1 MKNASISTI
10 LEDLKISFKFAT
22 KNVLT
27 YLLALIG
34 VVIVSL
40 LLIVVVAAMIFI
52 PLFFIM
58 GGFEGLGLYFESFG
72 TTFTPGG
79 VSTIALGSFLFALP
93 FIAPICVAVG
103 AMFGI
108 GREIVESEGARAEGV
123 FTWYKKEFFSLA
135 GGGIVLFLV
144 VLGPLMLGLLAGTA
158 IFGEGFLNLAFI
170 SSGPTSAINSILFA
184 LFTIW
189 IVISLGM
196 LSLIFPSII
205 DGYSVLESTKRSIRM
220 SIRYFDR
227 VFGVWIAFVLV
238 FLVLTIPTFL
248 MPFAFSTVNPA
259 AITPL
264 GGFLIVYMIPAGII
278 LLFLYMPALSIGL
291 TRIYMI
297 LTADDDDNYG
307 HTVEDE
313 ETGPSF
319 IGGV

>member
-1 MKNASISTI
+1 MKNADFSTI

-22 KNVLT
+22 KNVFT

-34 VVIVSL
+34 VVIVSVL
-40 LLIVVVAAMIFI
+40 LLIIVAAMVFI

-58 GGFEGLGLYFESFG
+58 GGIDGLTLFFESFG
-72 TTFTPGG
+72 SSITPGG
-79 VSTIALGSFLFALP
+79 VSTIALGSFLFAIP
-93 FIAPICVAVG
+93 FVAPFFVAIG

-135 GGGIVLFLV
+135 GGGLILFLV
-144 VLGPLMLGLLAGTA
+144 VLGPMMLGLLVGTA
-158 IFGEGFLNLAFI
+158 TFGGDFLSLAFI
-170 SSGPTSAINSILFA
+170 SSGPTTAINSVFFA

-189 IVISLGM
+189 TVISLGM
-196 LSLIFPSII
+196 LSMIFPSII
-205 DGYSVLESTKRSIRM
+205 DGYSVLESAKRSIRM

-238 FLVLTIPTFL
+238 LLVLTAPVL
-248 MPFAFSTVNPA
+248 VMPFAFDTVTPTF
-259 AITPL
+259 TPL
-264 GGFLIVYMIPAGII
+264 SVFLIAYMIPAGII
-278 LLFLYMPALSIGL
+278 LIFLYMPALSIGL
-291 TRIYMI
+291 TRTYMI
-297 LTADDDDNYG
+297 LTADDDYD
-307 HTVEDE
+307 HTIEDE